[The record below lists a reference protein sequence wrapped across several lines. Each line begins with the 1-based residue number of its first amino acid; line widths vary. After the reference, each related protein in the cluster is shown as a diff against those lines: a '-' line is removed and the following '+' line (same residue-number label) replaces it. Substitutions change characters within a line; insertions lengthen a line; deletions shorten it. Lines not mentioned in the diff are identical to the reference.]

1 VGVHDVIEDV
11 DIEDVDIGEVGSWSD
26 AELLGG
32 ARAVELSRRR
42 TEGVL
47 IARMVEIERRKLYVA
62 DGFQC
67 LAAWGRGVHRW
78 DQVEARSRRNL
89 TKLATICPD
98 IIQRLLTGQIGVA
111 QAHLL
116 GRLFK
121 TPRVGRFVPLFL
133 TEFLNEAAVRS
144 YPDFEQHVREWR
156 RLVDQDGL
164 EPGPERDR
172 ELSVRNQAGEFHL
185 RAFGP
190 AIDGAVFQALLE
202 RFVQLEWDTDW
213 NLTVA
218 LHGEQACP
226 DLMPRSSWQ
235 RRYDAFRNLLDHVTL
250 PCGTDDAGEI
260 GEEGPVDPDDID
272 PFDTD
277 PHDTDLD
284 SLDTDESVASASA
297 SAGSASSTTS
307 AGSAS
312 SSASAG
318 SVSSGSAS
326 SASSSASAGLDGRG
340 AGARPSS
347 QVVVNIVTDLDTFLN
362 GLNRMFDGTS
372 TGRIPEP
379 FGPGR
384 GFCHTT
390 NGDFIQPRDAVLA
403 ALYGKIRVVIRD
415 EHGHTIA
422 MSKTSRLFTG
432 ALRDAILMSAV
443 RCTHPGCLV
452 GASMCQIDHIT
463 PSSLGGATDVANG
476 SLACRHHNN
485 WRWIAKARVTFGP
498 NGHWTTHR
506 RDGTNIAPPDTD

>member
-1 VGVHDVIEDV
+1 MHDVIEDV
-11 DIEDVDIGEVGSWSD
+11 DIGEVDVGAWSD

-32 ARAVELSRRR
+32 ARSVELSRRR
-42 TEGVL
+42 AEGVL
-47 IARMVEIERRKLYVA
+47 IARMVEIERRKLYLA

-78 DQVEARSRRNL
+78 DQLEARSRRNL
-89 TKLATICPD
+89 TKLATICPE
-98 IIQRLLTGQIGVA
+98 IIDRLLAGQIGVA

-133 TEFLNEAAVRS
+133 TDFLNEAAIRS
-144 YPDFEQHVREWR
+144 YPDFEQHVGEWR
-156 RLVDQDGL
+156 LLVDQDGP

-202 RFVQLEWDTDW
+202 RFAQLEWDTDW
-213 NLTVA
+213 NLTVE
-218 LHGEQACP
+218 LHGDGACP
-226 DLMPRSSWQ
+226 DLMPRSTWQ

-250 PCGTDDAGEI
+250 PRGTDDTS
-260 GEEGPVDPDDID
+260 EESAVDPDDID

-277 PHDTDLD
+277 PLDRDPLDADPIDTDKPA
-284 SLDTDESVASASA
+284 ASASA
-297 SAGSASSTTS
+297 TAT
-307 AGSAS
+307 
-312 SSASAG
+312 
-318 SVSSGSAS
+318 SSGSAS
-326 SASSSASAGLDGRG
+326 SATSSGSASSSARSGSESGSGSAGRGTAGR
-340 AGARPSS
+340 ASS

-372 TGRIPEP
+372 TGRVPEP

-384 GFCHTT
+384 GFCHTI
-390 NGDFIQPRDAVLA
+390 NGDFIQPHDAILA

-443 RCTHPGCLV
+443 RCTHAGCLV
-452 GASMCQIDHIT
+452 SASMCQIDHIT
-463 PSSLGGATDVANG
+463 PSSHGGPTDITNG
-476 SLACRHHNN
+476 SLACQHHNN
-485 WRWIAKARVTFGP
+485 WRWIAKARVNRGP

-506 RDGTNIAPPDTD
+506 HNGTNIAPPDTD